1 MSDFR
6 KRPKDNFIQETDW
19 QELYVLTNHWKSDLL
34 FYKDDLR
41 FLHHLIDK
49 YFIWITK
56 KDNLAEVQKVGRH
69 ILEDEN
75 ICDQLLEK
83 ITKNSS
89 HLADLIDDPYKY
101 DSNVFREKHQDLED
115 KIAVFIK
122 TVRKNRK
129 QLFAVTEHILDSEQ
143 LTHLMEK

>member
-19 QELYVLTNHWKSDLL
+19 QELYVLTKHWKSDLL

-56 KDNLAEVQKVGRH
+56 KDNLTEVQKVGRH
-69 ILEDEN
+69 ILEDEKA
-75 ICDQLLEK
+75 CDQLLEK
-83 ITKNSS
+83 TAEHTS
-89 HLADLIDDPYKY
+89 HLADLIDDPFKY
-101 DSNVFREKHQDLED
+101 DSNMFRKEHQDLED
-115 KIAVFIK
+115 KITVFIK
-122 TVRKNRK
+122 TVRENRK
-129 QLFAVTEHILDSEQ
+129 QLFSVTEHILDSEQ
-143 LTHLMEK
+143 LAHLMEK